1 MSDLKPPKD
10 EVREL
15 LLESKCSMFH
25 PTSRLDLLADWPE
38 LREVPSFMGLKGRP
52 KEMLFVWFLASKTSY
67 ARRLVDERKRIEFA
81 IDAAYEGKLDKKSR
95 DSYLNKNWSD
105 DITVAI
111 ADMAR
116 FEPSVRAKNKIHAER
131 LLRNVEFIARTDF
144 QEGDAPVD
152 WDEKQKALKA
162 IREAAELIPVI
173 QKLAEGGFG
182 IVVKDDDYQE
192 PPGAAWARAKTLQTE
207 EV

>member
-1 MSDLKPPKD
+1 
-10 EVREL
+10 
-15 LLESKCSMFH
+15 
-25 PTSRLDLLADWPE
+25 
-38 LREVPSFMGLKGRP
+38 
-52 KEMLFVWFLASKTSY
+52 MLFVWFLASKTSY